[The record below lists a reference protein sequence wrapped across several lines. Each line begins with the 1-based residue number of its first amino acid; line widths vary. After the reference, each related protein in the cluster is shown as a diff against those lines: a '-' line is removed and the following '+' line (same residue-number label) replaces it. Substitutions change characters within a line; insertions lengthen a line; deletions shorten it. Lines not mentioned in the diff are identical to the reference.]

1 MVNTEFTHRII
12 FISSIVYCVL
22 SKVKATTE
30 GVIQCKVD
38 ADCAVFTKLMK
49 CVDKVCQCQ
58 MGYHLT
64 NSLCGRYIE
73 SDNIVIINSL
83 FYII

>member
-1 MVNTEFTHRII
+1 VVNTEFTHKII

-64 NSLCGRYIE
+64 NSLCGRILSNLYCYYKFPLI
-73 SDNIVIINSL
+73 
-83 FYII
+83 